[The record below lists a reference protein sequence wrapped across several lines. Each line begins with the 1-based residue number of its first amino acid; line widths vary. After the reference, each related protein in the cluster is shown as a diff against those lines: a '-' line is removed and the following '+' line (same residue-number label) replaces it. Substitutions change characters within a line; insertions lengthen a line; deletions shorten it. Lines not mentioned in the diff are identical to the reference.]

1 MANTLE
7 YYNRNAK
14 QYVHDT
20 VGCGMEETIEQFL
33 AELGK
38 EQGTIL
44 DFGCGSGRDSK
55 VFLSKGYDTV
65 SADGSE
71 EICRHAEIF
80 LSKPVV
86 HMLFTELQ
94 DEDQYD
100 GIWACASLLHLP
112 YMDLVSVM
120 KKIAKALKS
129 DGVLYVSFRYGDM
142 EGLRGERYFTDM
154 TETKLD
160 DVIAKSGLKVVKTWV
175 SEDKRIER
183 LGDTWL
189 NAILRKC

>member
-1 MANTLE
+1 MANTLD

-14 QYVHDT
+14 QYVLDT
-20 VGCGMEETIEQFL
+20 VGCGMDDAIGQFL

-38 EQGTIL
+38 TSGTIL

-55 VFLSKGYDTV
+55 VFLSKGFDTV

-71 EICRHAEIF
+71 EICRQAEIF
-80 LSKPVV
+80 LSRPVV
-86 HMLFTELQ
+86 QMLFTELQ
-94 DEDQYD
+94 DENKYD

-112 YMDLVSVM
+112 YKDLIPVLKS
-120 KKIAKALKS
+120 IERALKD
-129 DGVLYVSFRYGDM
+129 DGVLYLSFRYGEM

-154 TETKLD
+154 TEDKL
-160 DVIAKSGLKVVKTWV
+160 SSLLSETNLKLVRTWV

-183 LGDTWL
+183 LGDIWL
-189 NAILRKC
+189 NALVRKS

>member
-7 YYNRNAK
+7 YYNRNAR
-14 QYVHDT
+14 QYVQDT
-20 VGCGMEETIEQFL
+20 VGCGMEEAIERFL
-33 AELGK
+33 TELGK
-38 EQGTIL
+38 AHGTIL

-71 EICRHAEIF
+71 EICRQAEIF
-80 LSKPVV
+80 ISRPVV
-86 HMLFTELQ
+86 HMLFSELQ
-94 DEDQYD
+94 DESKYD

-112 YMDLVSVM
+112 YKDLESVL
-120 KKIAKALKS
+120 KKIARALKT
-129 DGVLYVSFRYGDM
+129 GGLLYVSFRYGEM

-154 TETKLD
+154 TEEKLS
-160 DVIAKSGLKVVKTWV
+160 DVIVPSGLRIVDTWI

-189 NAILRKC
+189 NALLRK